1 MIQAVRNW
9 SCSSI
14 VSKVRSFLSLA
25 GYYRRF
31 VEDFLKIDVP
41 LIELTM
47 KKTKF
52 VWTNRYENSFQELK
66 HRLITSPVLV
76 LPVVSERL
84 IVYADTSRQ

>member
-1 MIQAVRNW
+1 MRNW

-14 VSKVRSFLSLA
+14 VPKIRSFLSLA

-47 KKTKF
+47 KNTKF

-66 HRLITSPVLV
+66 HRLITAPVLV
-76 LPVVSERL
+76 LPDESERF
-84 IVYADTSRQ
+84 IVYADASRQ

>member
-1 MIQAVRNW
+1 MRNW

-14 VSKVRSFLSLA
+14 VPKVRSFLSLE
-25 GYYRRF
+25 GYYIRF

-66 HRLITSPVLV
+66 HRLITSPVLILSV
-76 LPVVSERL
+76 ESERF